1 MDGDELQQER
11 SNTPSIRSPILTFIY
26 RANTQ
31 KRASWDINYSQQS
44 AYQVLDPETVETC
57 AINQVQMRR
66 L

>member
-1 MDGDELQQER
+1 M
-11 SNTPSIRSPILTFIY
+11 SPCILPVEEKENIHRIY
-26 RANTQ
+26 TKYTQ